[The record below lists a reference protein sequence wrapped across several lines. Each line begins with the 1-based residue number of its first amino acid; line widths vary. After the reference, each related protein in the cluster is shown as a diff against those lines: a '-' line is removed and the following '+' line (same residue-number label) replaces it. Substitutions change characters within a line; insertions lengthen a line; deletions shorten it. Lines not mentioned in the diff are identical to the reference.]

1 MSRDYH
7 YHRRSGSDPAHAY
20 YDHHPQSPPAVH
32 HSRLRPDKEQDAYMM
47 TVPPRSAHTGS
58 TTVEDDT
65 PSVIHSVEI
74 HPQYRGV
81 KAVYYH
87 PVIQVILLGFVC
99 FMCPGLFN
107 ALNGLGGGGMVEPS
121 TSANANSTLYAT
133 FAVAAF
139 FAGSINNVLGSRLT
153 LLIGTTGYAL
163 YISSY
168 LADKIHDKSGPFVLA
183 AGAYLGI
190 SAGLL
195 WTAQGSLMLAYP
207 TEDQKGMFIGIFW
220 SIFNLGGVVG
230 AAVSFGNNFD
240 NTTNSVTTG
249 TYIGFIVLTGI
260 GVLIPLLMANP
271 AKMIRSDG
279 TKVVP
284 PRHPSWK
291 SELYGLYLTL
301 RTDPWIVLLFPM
313 FFASNWF
320 YTWQFN
326 DYNGALFTIRARA
339 LNNLIYWLSQI
350 VGSVSIGFLLDQRGL
365 SRRFRAFSGWIVLM
379 IMVFV
384 VHTWAYF
391 YQKGYTRETIAHKI
405 DIHEKA
411 YPSHLWL
418 YIACGLLDSM
428 WQTTAYWFMGAMSN
442 DPAKLANFSGFYKSL
457 QSAGAAGVWRADAVK
472 LPFMNIFISTWVLL
486 VAGLIF
492 ALPMIHMR
500 VKDTTDD
507 ADETRAALA
516 IDLILSPPL
525 CGIALGLLVSS
536 FLIAVE
542 YANQLYMRSRNI
554 ATTPPIIN
562 SP

>member
-1 MSRDYH
+1 MSDRGYH
-7 YHRRSGSDPAHAY
+7 YHRRSGSDGAHNY
-20 YDHHPQSPPAVH
+20 YDHHPQSPPPIH
-32 HSRLRPDKEQDAYMM
+32 HSPLRRDKDQDAYLM
-47 TVPPRSAHTGS
+47 TIPPHSAHTG
-58 TTVEDDT
+58 TTSMEDDT
-65 PSVIHSVEI
+65 QSVIHSVEI
-74 HPQYRGV
+74 HPPYRGFN
-81 KAVYYH
+81 AVYYN
-87 PVIQVILLGFVC
+87 PVIQVVFLGFVC
-99 FMCPGLFN
+99 FMGPGLFN

-139 FAGSINNVLGSRLT
+139 FAGSINNVLGSRMT
-153 LLIGTTGYAL
+153 LLLGTTGYAL
-163 YISSY
+163 YIGSY
-168 LADKIHDKSGPFVLA
+168 LAYKIHPNTGPFVLA
-183 AGAYLGI
+183 AGAYLGV

-240 NTTNSVTTG
+240 NTVLSTG

-279 TKVVP
+279 TRVIS

-365 SRRFRAFSGWIVLM
+365 SRRFRAFSGWVVLI

-391 YQKGYTRETIAHKI
+391 YQKGYTRESIGDKI
-405 DIHEKA
+405 DIHERG
-411 YPSHLWL
+411 YPAHLCL

-457 QSAGAAGVWRADAVK
+457 QSAGAAGVWRGDAVK

-500 VKDTTDD
+500 VKDTTEY
-507 ADETRAALA
+507 ADETLA
-516 IDLILSPPL
+516 HISYQPEEKLQHNDRPHH
-525 CGIALGLLVSS
+525 
-536 FLIAVE
+536 
-542 YANQLYMRSRNI
+542 Q
-554 ATTPPIIN
+554 
-562 SP
+562 